1 MVNKQTSKI
10 RKLKI
15 ELKHKAQM
23 YLDTHRPNILKNLLS
38 DMDKL
43 RKDIVDLQS
52 YGKVRSKNKVLSKQI
67 FSNGGF

>member
-1 MVNKQTSKI
+1 MNKQANKI

-23 YLDTHRPNILKNLLS
+23 YLDAHRPTLLETLLS

-43 RKDIVDLQS
+43 RKDIVDLKS
-52 YGKVRSKNKVLSKQI
+52 YGKVCSKNKVLSKQI
-67 FSNGGF
+67 FNNGGF